1 MRAEV
6 GFPEL
11 TEIEGLRGRI
21 EEWRQ
26 SQPKSRSM
34 PEELWQEA
42 STAARTLGAGRVA
55 RALGLNYEALK
66 QRVLA
71 SGPGRHGGRR
81 RRKTQTEGTGFIE
94 LKEFPAVGQLAAR
107 DEMVVEMVA
116 ADGARLTIR
125 INAAS
130 VSVPALI
137 NTLRGRT

>member
-6 GFPEL
+6 GFSEL

-26 SQPKSRSM
+26 SQPKRRSM

-66 QRVLA
+66 QRVLPN
-71 SGPGRHGGRR
+71 GPGRRGGRV

-94 LKEFPAVGQLAAR
+94 LKEFPAVGQLATR
-107 DEMVVEMVA
+107 DEMVA

-125 INAAS
+125 INATIA
-130 VSVPALI
+130 SVPALI
-137 NTLRGRT
+137 HTLRGRS

>member
-1 MRAEV
+1 MRGEWV
-6 GFPEL
+6 FPEL
-11 TEIEGLRGRI
+11 IEGEGLRGKI
-21 EEWRQ
+21 EVWRQ
-26 SQPKSRSM
+26 SEPKSRSM

-66 QRVLA
+66 QRVLPT
-71 SGPGRHGGRR
+71 GPGRRGGRV

-125 INAAS
+125 MNAAS
-130 VSVPALI
+130 ASVPALI
-137 NTLRGRT
+137 NTLRGRS